1 MAGKRVL
8 AESIAMRD
16 VRRLIIMPS
25 GEGLNSLNKNNSA
38 EFSGKKK
45 KDSKPLRSLRIREKN
60 LKSNLVYVVV
70 LFLESKTLARER
82 N

>member
-8 AESIAMRD
+8 AENIAMRD

-25 GEGLNSLNKNNSA
+25 GEGLNSLNKSNRA
-38 EFSGKKK
+38 EFSGKK

>member
-16 VRRLIIMPS
+16 VRRLIIVPS
-25 GEGLNSLNKNNSA
+25 GEGLNSLNKNNRA
-38 EFSGKKK
+38 EFSGKKR
-45 KDSKPLRSLRIREKN
+45 DSKPLWSLRIREKN